1 MRYSEDLQEVI
12 LWMLSK
18 EPSERP
24 SVSDLLAIPKIQL
37 RINERKMKDDYEALK
52 RREEEVYS
60 KYKKLREREK
70 ALVERENALTK
81 RTEDAQQLLQKL
93 QQQQQIESQNLML
106 LSLQVNGQELDFE
119 RNRERSLGDNF
130 FSQQPGSTLPKEASI
145 DERQMATETSYQL
158 TRDFNLT
165 ETDHR
170 PYSIDHHQQSQE
182 PTGHQLAADADLNM
196 TEQLHLVKR

>member
-1 MRYSEDLQEVI
+1 MSLRPPFKANNHLSLANKIINSDVERIPMRYSEDLQEVI

-81 RTEDAQQLLQKL
+81 RTEDAQ
-93 QQQQQIESQNLML
+93 
-106 LSLQVNGQELDFE
+106 
-119 RNRERSLGDNF
+119 
-130 FSQQPGSTLPKEASI
+130 
-145 DERQMATETSYQL
+145 
-158 TRDFNLT
+158 
-165 ETDHR
+165 
-170 PYSIDHHQQSQE
+170 
-182 PTGHQLAADADLNM
+182 
-196 TEQLHLVKR
+196 